1 MFYDKSYVLSD
12 YLNYDDLNELV
23 DKEKELINEVA
34 YQEVGDTENV
44 LVNGKEYETGSDYF
58 LEGNAIQNGS
68 PTPTSPVEIRN
79 ISGSQDITVSE
90 RNIFD
95 YTKNSLYSNAVD
107 TTVIENGI
115 RASVRTAGAY
125 RYIVFDIGK
134 TIDLVGKTIRFKCNF
149 APSSTNVSGYALI
162 YCDSVGGNRNTIS
175 SATTSGQTISA
186 TVGTTKTNIA
196 ILLYTNMNSTSQP
209 VGTYTDFTNIMITV
223 DDSDMT
229 YEEFKGQNYEINLG
243 NIELCKIGDYQDK
256 IFKSKG
262 KQLFDKDNINLID
275 SYYVDGTGKIVAGTN
290 NKFNW
295 VKLEPNKTYTLS
307 QPIKSNVTVR
317 PSLFSETPSPN
328 VIGTVLGTF
337 TGTTPIIQTFTTND
351 TDIYFGWV
359 YCNTAQLSGHTQQE
373 MLDCIMINEGSIAL
387 PYEPYNSYDKW
398 LLHKEISKVVLD
410 GSEEYI
416 YQNNTFRINISDLTT
431 IGDSKIREISN
442 YYQAIPYSASWSN
455 YDYFVSNTNGS
466 PARIVIKNKDITS
479 TSNFKTWLSTHN
491 TIVYYVLNTPT
502 TTEITDTELI
512 SELEEISNKIKYW
525 NYEQILPIENY
536 DLDLPIYE
544 LNDFVYLE
552 DINKI
557 EKNIMQLSYDFY
569 QPPGYIKNKIW
580 RTEEDLDVYKS
591 FSYEDMNRMITD
603 MNILYEHRIDT
614 TKIYN
619 LYTNENWDGETTLEW
634 E

>member
-223 DDSDMT
+223 DDSNMT

-243 NIELCKIGDYQDK
+243 NIELCKIGNYKDRIYKENGTWYLYKEIGKYVFTDNENWESFSYGTRSWRLRNVLSFNPIDSEILIISN
-256 IFKSKG
+256 IFKGIK
-262 KQLFDKDNINLID
+262 KDD
-275 SYYVDGTGKIVAGTN
+275 R
-290 NKFNW
+290 
-295 VKLEPNKTYTLS
+295 S
-307 QPIKSNVTVR
+307 Q
-317 PSLFSETPSPN
+317 
-328 VIGTVLGTF
+328 
-337 TGTTPIIQTFTTND
+337 
-351 TDIYFGWV
+351 
-359 YCNTAQLSGHTQQE
+359 
-373 MLDCIMINEGSIAL
+373 
-387 PYEPYNSYDKW
+387 
-398 LLHKEISKVVLD
+398 
-410 GSEEYI
+410 
-416 YQNNTFRINISDLTT
+416 
-431 IGDSKIREISN
+431 EISN
-442 YYQAIPYSASWSN
+442 SIYVDNSTQFVLRNTSYS
-455 YDYFVSNTNGS
+455 T
-466 PARIVIKNKDITS
+466 IS
-479 TSNFKTWLSTHN
+479 TIRDATKGKY
-491 TIVYYVLNTPT
+491 VYYVLATPT

-512 SELEEISNKIKYW
+512 SELEEISSKIKYW
-525 NYEQILPIENY
+525 NYEIIFPIENY
-536 DLDLPIYE
+536 DLDLPVYE

-580 RTEEDLDVYKS
+580 RTAEDLDVYKS
-591 FSYEDMNRMITD
+591 FSYEDINRMITD
-603 MNILYEHRIDT
+603 MNILYEHRLDT
-614 TKIYN
+614 PTIYN